1 VSSGK
6 FQQRRANWK
15 DDNFILEVKAEKLK
29 KKKPKPEKAFLII
42 VRQSFACMQ
51 TELFLKKIK
60 FHFWSFLTLSKPT
73 CVRALFDLHVI
84 VA

>member
-15 DDNFILEVKAEKLK
+15 DDNFILKVKAEKQK

-51 TELFLKKIK
+51 TELF
-60 FHFWSFLTLSKPT
+60 
-73 CVRALFDLHVI
+73 
-84 VA
+84 

>member
-29 KKKPKPEKAFLII
+29 SRKRKNRNPKKLFSLL
-42 VRQSFACMQ
+42 SGSLSLACRRNFFEENKIPFFVFFNFNLVQ
-51 TELFLKKIK
+51 T
-60 FHFWSFLTLSKPT
+60 
-73 CVRALFDLHVI
+73 DLCKGLV
-84 VA
+84 